1 MAKKIALLLAFALLT
16 SLFAVAGEPTPSNV
30 PKLIRIGHYEIKPG
44 KMNAHDDLVKQVRQA
59 ATAGGAHYNWIATRP
74 MTGNTNETVFVN
86 FFDNYAQVEEST
98 TSFYKAAGATFQ
110 NADFTRAV
118 SDTQASFNGVVA
130 SLREDLSYR
139 PEKLDIANARSWEI
153 TLIRLKPGTEMD
165 FADMERESIELHK
178 RNNIDEHWVAY
189 QVQYGLQAPALIF
202 ITSLRTLGDLDKDL
216 KEAHKSAFTP
226 TIRRRFS
233 DTAKDSI
240 LFERSTLLSVRPEI
254 SKPADTLVAA
264 NPEFWTVKEAET
276 AVASSKGKKAKTAG
290 VQPAALKTEEKKN

>member
-1 MAKKIALLLAFALLT
+1 MTKKLALVLAFALVA
-16 SLFAVAGEPTPSNV
+16 SLFAVAGEPSTANV
-30 PKLIRIGHYEIKPG
+30 PKLIRIGHYEVKPG

-59 ATAGGAHYNWIATRP
+59 ATAGNAQYNWIATRP

-86 FFDNYAQVEEST
+86 FFDNYAQVEESS

-118 SDTQASFNGVVA
+118 ADTQASINGVIGT
-130 SLREDLSYR
+130 LREDLSYR
-139 PEKLDIANARSWEI
+139 PEKLDIANARTWEI
-153 TLIRLKPGTEMD
+153 SFIRLKPGSEMD

-189 QVQYGLQAPALIF
+189 QVEYGTQAPAFIF

-216 KEAHKSAFTP
+216 KEAHKAAFTS

-233 DTAKDSI
+233 DTTRESVIYSKSQ
-240 LFERSTLLSVRPEI
+240 LLTVRPEI
-254 SKPADTLVAA
+254 SRPAESLVAA
-264 NPEFWTVKEAET
+264 NPEFWTVKEEPT
-276 AVASSKGKKAKTAG
+276 AVATKGKKAKTAG
-290 VQPAALKTEEKKN
+290 VQPAAMKSEEKKN

>member
-1 MAKKIALLLAFALLT
+1 MTKKIALLLAFALLT
-16 SLFAVAGEPTPSNV
+16 SLFAVAGEPTASNV

-59 ATAGGAHYNWIATRP
+59 ATAGNAQYNWIATRP
-74 MTGNTNETVFVN
+74 ITGNTNETVFVN

-98 TSFYKAAGATFQ
+98 SSFYKSAAATFQ

-118 SDTQASFNGVVA
+118 SDTQASINGVVA

-139 PEKLDIANARSWEI
+139 PEKLDIANARTWEI
-153 TLIRLKPGTEMD
+153 SFIRLKPGSEMD

-189 QVQYGLQAPALIF
+189 QVEYGTQAPAFIF
-202 ITSLRTLGDLDKDL
+202 ITALRNLGDLDKDL

-233 DTAKDSI
+233 DTAKDAI
-240 LFERSTLLSVRPEI
+240 LYEKSTLLSVRPEI

-264 NPEFWTVKEAET
+264 NPDFWTVKEEPT
-276 AVASSKGKKAKTAG
+276 AVASKGKKSKATG
-290 VQPAALKTEEKKN
+290 VQPASMKSEEKKN

>member
-1 MAKKIALLLAFALLT
+1 MTKKFALVLAFALVA
-16 SLFAVAGEPTPSNV
+16 SLFAVAGEPSTANV
-30 PKLIRIGHYEIKPG
+30 PKLIRIGHYEVKPG

-59 ATAGGAHYNWIATRP
+59 ATAGNAQYNWIAARP

-86 FFDNYAQVEEST
+86 FFDTYAQVEESS

-118 SDTQASFNGVVA
+118 ADTQASINGVIG

-139 PEKLDIANARSWEI
+139 PEKLDVANARTWEV

-233 DTAKDSI
+233 DTARDSI

-264 NPEFWTVKEAET
+264 NPEFWTVKEEPT
-276 AVASSKGKKAKTAG
+276 AVATKGKKAKSTAG
-290 VQPAALKTEEKKN
+290 VQPAAMKTEEKKN